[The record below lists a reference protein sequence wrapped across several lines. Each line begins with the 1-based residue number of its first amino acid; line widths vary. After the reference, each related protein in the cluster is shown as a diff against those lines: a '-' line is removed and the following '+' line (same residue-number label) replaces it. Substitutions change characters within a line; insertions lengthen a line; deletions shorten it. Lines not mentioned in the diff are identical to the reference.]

1 MFMEPPLE
9 RTFYS
14 AVVRPVLMY
23 VGYFVHRADVSREV
37 YVTFRPE
44 CNALHFECV
53 IRLLI
58 SLSNSVRTKNAIHTN
73 VLVNLCA

>member
-1 MFMEPPLE
+1 MFMKPPLE

-53 IRLLI
+53 IRY
-58 SLSNSVRTKNAIHTN
+58 A
-73 VLVNLCA
+73 